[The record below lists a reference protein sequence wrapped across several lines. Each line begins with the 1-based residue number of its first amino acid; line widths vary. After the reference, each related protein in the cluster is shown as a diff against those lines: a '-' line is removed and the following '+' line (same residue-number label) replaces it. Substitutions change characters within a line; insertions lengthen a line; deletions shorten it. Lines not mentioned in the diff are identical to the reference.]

1 MKKIGIIDYDV
12 GNFFSLENA
21 LKYLKINYVITDD
34 VRVLEECSHIIL
46 PGVGAFLPA
55 IKSLKKK
62 KLDKFIK
69 KIVLEKKPLMGIC
82 LGMQLLFE
90 KSNEFGNHKGLNLI
104 KGRVKKIE
112 LRKIKIPVI
121 GWYKINMK
129 KKFFSKKLNIKY
141 VYLIHSYECI
151 PADKNHIMATYT
163 LQKEKKIVCAV
174 KKDNIFAVQFHP
186 EKSDFD
192 GIKILKSF
200 YNYKNEKKY

>member
-1 MKKIGIIDYDV
+1 MKKIGINDYDV

-129 KKFFSKKLNIKY
+129 KKFF
-141 VYLIHSYECI
+141 
-151 PADKNHIMATYT
+151 YT
-163 LQKEKKIVCAV
+163 
-174 KKDNIFAVQFHP
+174 
-186 EKSDFD
+186 
-192 GIKILKSF
+192 
-200 YNYKNEKKY
+200 